1 MMIDEQR
8 QRYARHILLSDLGEA
23 GQEKIAVSHAL
34 VIGAGGLGSPAS
46 LYLASGGF
54 GKITLVDDDQ
64 VDLTNLQR
72 QILHTTD
79 RIGMNKAQSGKIALG
94 QINPT
99 VDVVAVTERVDENS
113 LAELVGAADVV
124 LDCTDNFKTRLAI
137 NRACMTLGKPLV
149 SGAVVGFDGQIS
161 VYDPR
166 RQDSPCYACLF
177 PEDQH
182 FEDIKAAQVGV
193 FAPLVGIIGTMQA
206 AEALKLAAGIGQSLA
221 GSLWLLDALTMEWTK
236 IRIDRNPDCPVCSGR
251 AIGKTL
257 AENV

>member
-1 MMIDEQR
+1 
-8 QRYARHILLSDLGEA
+8 
-23 GQEKIAVSHAL
+23 
-34 VIGAGGLGSPAS
+34 
-46 LYLASGGF
+46 
-54 GKITLVDDDQ
+54 
-64 VDLTNLQR
+64 
-72 QILHTTD
+72 
-79 RIGMNKAQSGKIALG
+79 MNKAQSGKIALG

-99 VDVVAVTERVDENS
+99 VEVIAVTERVDENS

-137 NRACMTLGKPLV
+137 NRACMTLCKPLV

-236 IRIDRNPDCPVCSGR
+236 IQIDRNPDCPVCSGR
-251 AIGKTL
+251 TIG
-257 AENV
+257 